1 MDQLPPE
8 LIEVIG
14 EHIRDKP
21 TLKCCSLAASVFRGP
36 CQKRLFQLL
45 KILILRDYNT
55 GSHWISEE
63 PATRLESAPHLA
75 RYVRQLRI
83 QFSPM
88 GPWRRA
94 RVTWMRVL
102 ARILAQLTATQEV
115 CLVAFGDWDQRD
127 RHGDP
132 IQVLLAWLT
141 RQPPGSIRR
150 VIVEG
155 PENVPMRDFQIL
167 LSVASSAYFRSLR
180 VEAGPVATTDDRLA
194 ENSLHVLNTP
204 LSPTVVDLLLD
215 PQLGYYTKSLR
226 TLSIHLTPSNLL
238 SSLVALCCAT
248 ANHLESIQF
257 NEWIPDVN
265 LSAIVHLDVQPQL
278 SLPKYLPNLAHL
290 SVRVDKELHG
300 QTFKPAWLLQSV
312 IVNLLPSSVS
322 PALRLIDIHVTM
334 SIDGH
339 QLQEFLGQPL
349 GSFMET
355 LDDALVE
362 NNTIKAVH
370 WIFCNTSFTGWRP
383 AQFLAVLD
391 AFSRAVESAL
401 PKTWSKGLLFFSR
414 EEFEVDP
421 LLR

>member
-1 MDQLPPE
+1 MVQLPPE
-8 LIEVIG
+8 LIEVIC

-21 TLKCCSLAASVFRGP
+21 TLKFCSLAASVLRRP

-45 KILILRDYNT
+45 KILILRDT

-63 PATRLESAPHLA
+63 SATRLQSAPHLA

-94 RVTWMRVL
+94 RVSWMRVL

-180 VEAGPVATTDDRLA
+180 VEAGPVVTADDGLGG
-194 ENSLHVLNTP
+194 NSLHVLNTP
-204 LSPTVVDLLLD
+204 LSPTVVDLLLH
-215 PQLGYYTKSLR
+215 PQLGCYTKSLR
-226 TLSIHLTPSNLL
+226 TLSIHLTTRDLL
-238 SSLVALCCAT
+238 ISLVALCCAT
-248 ANHLESIQF
+248 ANHLESLHF

-265 LSAIVHLDVQPQL
+265 LSVYQDVHPQL
-278 SLPKYLPNLAHL
+278 SLPKYLPNLTHL
-290 SVRVDKELHG
+290 SVRVDKDLRQ
-300 QTFKPAWLLQSV
+300 QTFKPAWLLPRL

-322 PALRLIDIHVTM
+322 PALRLIDIHVSM
-334 SIDGH
+334 SIEGH
-339 QLQEFLGQPL
+339 QLQEFFGLPFA
-349 GSFMET
+349 SFMET
-355 LDDALVE
+355 LDDALVKS
-362 NNTIKAVH
+362 NTIETVH
-370 WIFCNTSFTGWRP
+370 WIFCDTSLTGWRP
-383 AQFLAVLD
+383 AQFLAMLD